1 MDIRELLLKHK
12 NELLDVDLSCL
23 EEELDT
29 GEYDKPYI
37 EGCRELIGGIRDER
51 RRAVERA
58 SKLARREEQS
68 DKSAGMLR
76 ELSCSGSDNSASGIA
91 SDSNAIADIAAISSN
106 SNARELFKSY
116 IENHPELDQS
126 FVEQH
131 IGSLPGEAIDVF
143 LELLTFD
150 EAFLDRYFDVLDRAK
165 IARFQTFSEE
175 FFIRHYDDLSETIVL
190 KQGVNS
196 WKKKADRSRKLNTFL
211 RLKGV
216 QF

>member
-12 NELLDVDLSCL
+12 NELLDVDLDCL

-51 RRAVERA
+51 QRAIERA
-58 SKLARREEQS
+58 SKRARREGRS
-68 DKSAGMLR
+68 DKGEGMPLELSRSCGDASAGGVM
-76 ELSCSGSDNSASGIA
+76 G
-91 SDSNAIADIAAISSN
+91 DSNAIADIDAISKN
-106 SNARELFKSY
+106 SNARELLRAY
-116 IENHPELDQS
+116 IENHPELNES

-131 IGSLPGEAIDVF
+131 IGSLPASAIGVF
-143 LELLTFD
+143 LELRAFD
-150 EAFLDRYFDVLDRAK
+150 EAFLDKYFDVLDQAK

-175 FFIRHYDDLSETIVL
+175 FFIKHYGDLNETIVL
-190 KQGVNS
+190 KQGVNP
-196 WKKKADRSRKLNTFL
+196 WKKKADRSSKLNTFL

>member
-1 MDIRELLLKHK
+1 MDIRELLLQHK
-12 NELLDVDLSCL
+12 NELLDVDLDCL
-23 EEELDT
+23 QEELDT

-51 RRAVERA
+51 RQAVERA
-58 SKLARREEQS
+58 SKRAQREGQS
-68 DKSAGMLR
+68 DERAGMPLEFSR
-76 ELSCSGSDNSASGIA
+76 SCGDVSANGIA
-91 SDSNAIADIAAISSN
+91 GDSNAIADIAAISSN
-106 SNARELFKSY
+106 SNARELLKAY
-116 IENHPELDQS
+116 IENHPDLGQL

-131 IGSLPGEAIDVF
+131 IGSLPGDAIDIFLETRAFDEVF
-143 LELLTFD
+143 LD
-150 EAFLDRYFDVLDRAK
+150 KYFDVLDHAK
-165 IARFQTFSEE
+165 IARFQAFSEE
-175 FFIRHYDDLSETIVL
+175 FFIKHFVDLNETIVL

>member
-12 NELLDVDLSCL
+12 NELFDVDLDCL

-29 GEYDKPYI
+29 GEYDKSYI
-37 EGCRELIGGIRDER
+37 EECRELIGGIRDER

-58 SKLARREEQS
+58 SKHAQREGRS
-68 DKSAGMLR
+68 DNRAGMPL
-76 ELSCSGSDNSASGIA
+76 ELSRSCGDISTNGMMGEP
-91 SDSNAIADIAAISSN
+91 NAVADIAAISSN
-106 SNARELFKSY
+106 SNARELLKAY

-131 IGSLPGEAIDVF
+131 IGSLPGDAIDIF
-143 LELLTFD
+143 LEMRAFD
-150 EAFLDRYFDVLDRAK
+150 EAFLDKYFDVLDQAK

-175 FFIRHYDDLSETIVL
+175 FFIKHFDDLNETIVL
-190 KQGVNS
+190 KQGLNS
-196 WKKKADRSRKLNTFL
+196 WRKKADRSSKLNTFL

>member
-12 NELLDVDLSCL
+12 NELLDVDLDCL

-37 EGCRELIGGIRDER
+37 EGCRELIGSIRDER
-51 RRAVERA
+51 RQAIAHA
-58 SKLARREEQS
+58 SKRSRCEGRNDKRE
-68 DKSAGMLR
+68 GMPLEPSR
-76 ELSCSGSDNSASGIA
+76 SCGDASASGVMGG
-91 SDSNAIADIAAISSN
+91 SNAIADIVAISKN
-106 SNARELFKSY
+106 SNARELLKAY
-116 IENHPELDQS
+116 IENHSELNEP

-131 IGSLPGEAIDVF
+131 IGSLPADAIGVF
-143 LELLTFD
+143 LELRAFD
-150 EAFLDRYFDVLDRAK
+150 EAFLDKYFDVLDQAK

-175 FFIRHYDDLSETIVL
+175 FFIKHYGDLNETIVL
-190 KQGVNS
+190 KQGVNP
-196 WKKKADRSRKLNTFL
+196 WKKKADRSSKLNTFL

>member
-12 NELLDVDLSCL
+12 NELLDVDLDCL

-51 RRAVERA
+51 RRAIERA
-58 SKLARREEQS
+58 SKRARREGRS
-68 DKSAGMLR
+68 DKREGMPL
-76 ELSCSGSDNSASGIA
+76 ELSRCCEDASANGVTC
-91 SDSNAIADIAAISSN
+91 DSNAIADIDAISKN
-106 SNARELFKSY
+106 SNARELLKAY
-116 IENHPELDQS
+116 IKNHPELDEP

-131 IGSLPGEAIDVF
+131 IGSLPADAIGVF
-143 LELLTFD
+143 LELRAFD
-150 EAFLDRYFDVLDRAK
+150 EAFLDKYFDVLDQAK
-165 IARFQTFSEE
+165 IARFQAFSEE
-175 FFIRHYDDLSETIVL
+175 FFIKHYGDLNETIVL
-190 KQGVNS
+190 KQGVNP
-196 WKKKADRSRKLNTFL
+196 WKKKADRSSKLNTFL